1 MCLLNKCVASPSV
14 GKRGHI
20 SICPKGRAGK
30 AKAGVGRVSVMQQG
44 LTLVAPTGLNT
55 WQHQAILLTVKSFSL
70 ARKSYRPPHLL
81 GHKPKVAL
89 WRAIKT
95 YYFCETLPGPCPP
108 SH

>member
-44 LTLVAPTGLNT
+44 STLVAPTGLTT
-55 WQHQAILLTVKSFSL
+55 W
-70 ARKSYRPPHLL
+70 
-81 GHKPKVAL
+81 
-89 WRAIKT
+89 
-95 YYFCETLPGPCPP
+95 
-108 SH
+108 